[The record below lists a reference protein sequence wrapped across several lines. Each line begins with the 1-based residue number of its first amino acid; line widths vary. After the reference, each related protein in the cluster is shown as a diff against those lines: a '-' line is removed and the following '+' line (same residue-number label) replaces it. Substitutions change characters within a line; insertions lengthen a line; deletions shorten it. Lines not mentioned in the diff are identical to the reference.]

1 MGLRGPVVFMNRKYG
16 CRRFSQESKYKIK
29 GSKSRSIHEK
39 NVIYRNFKNAIL
51 KGISWKNGKK
61 KHPQN
66 STKSERPNGRTADEK
81 KWQKIDDF
89 KGLF

>member
-1 MGLRGPVVFMNRKYG
+1 MYLLNQQFKG
-16 CRRFSQESKYKIK
+16 FSRESKYEIK

-61 KHPQN
+61 NTPKIRQKA
-66 STKSERPNGRTADEK
+66 SGRTAERPNGRREK
-81 KWQKIDDF
+81 MTKNRWF
-89 KGLF
+89 